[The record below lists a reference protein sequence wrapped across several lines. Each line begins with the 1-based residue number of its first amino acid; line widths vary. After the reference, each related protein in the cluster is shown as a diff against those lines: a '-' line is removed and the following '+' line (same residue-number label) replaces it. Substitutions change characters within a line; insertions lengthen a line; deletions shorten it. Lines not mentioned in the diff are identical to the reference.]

1 VIECGRARARE
12 GQRAGDEGEW
22 AEGEERR
29 RSGAQNG
36 C

>member
-12 GQRAGDEGEW
+12 GQGDEGEW

>member
-1 VIECGRARARE
+1 VRESESERE